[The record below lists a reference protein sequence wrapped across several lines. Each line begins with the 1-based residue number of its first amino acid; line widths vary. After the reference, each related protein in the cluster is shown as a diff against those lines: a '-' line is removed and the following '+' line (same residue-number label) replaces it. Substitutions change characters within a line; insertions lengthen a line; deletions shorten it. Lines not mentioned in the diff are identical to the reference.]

1 MTTQPLRSQAG
12 RGELLLGLHARGG
25 VERCQQ
31 LWDERQH
38 TGRGLGPGAA
48 LDDHAVD
55 DDAGALDAD
64 RLCLDVDVGP
74 AQAVATAAFY
84 TPCLSKHRATPKR
97 ALFRRR
103 TSPPFS
109 SVRGSN
115 PRPTDY
121 ESVLSLRSTS

>member
-1 MTTQPLRSQAG
+1 MRAAALSAANSSG
-12 RGELLLGLHARGG
+12 MSGK
-25 VERCQQ
+25 
-31 LWDERQH
+31 H

-103 TSPPFS
+103 TSPSFS